1 MNNKL
6 THNKLST
13 LTRTVI
19 LACGV
24 TAFSAMAETSNQW
37 TDEAHDGWIDGKA
50 EATLLFNGDLNSFD
64 INTDVKD
71 GVVYLTGDVESQ
83 VEKRL
88 ASELVRNIDGVK
100 EVDNQL
106 TVMNQEQNDSSLS
119 QDVLD
124 AKIATVVK
132 TSLLLDPEVN
142 GTDIDVDVEQGIVTL
157 KGDVTSSEM
166 HQLAVMLAKNTDD
179 VKKVSDEL
187 DVITQ

>member
-1 MNNKL
+1 MK
-6 THNKLST
+6 NKLST

-24 TAFSAMAETSNQW
+24 TAFSAMASTQATSNGW
-37 TDEAHDGWIDGKA
+37 TDDAHDAWIDGKA

-71 GVVYLTGDVESQ
+71 GVVYLTGDVDSQ

-100 EVDNQL
+100 EVDNTL
-106 TVMNQEQNDSSLS
+106 TVMDQEQQDSSIS
-119 QDVLD
+119 QNVLD

-142 GTDIDVDVEQGIVTL
+142 GTDINVDVDQGVVTL
-157 KGDVTSSEM
+157 KGDVTSDEM
-166 HQLAVMLAKNTDD
+166 QQLAVMLAKNTDD

-187 DVITQ
+187 DVVTQ